1 MMKVWKNYTIEYAII
16 VIGKG
21 CESHP
26 NPMQQIST
34 GENNVQIQKVCLT
47 PQDLLWRQSRKS

>member
-1 MMKVWKNYTIEYAII
+1 MKVWKNYTIEYAIV

-34 GENNVQIQKVCLT
+34 GENYVQIQKVCLT